1 MDKEE
6 KKYKPIEFCD
16 LVSAESKQSLVSAER
31 EQNLRGKPIEL
42 RSEEVQ
48 EVMSQIP
55 PWILRRGITLLF
67 VIILLLLI
75 GSWFFK
81 YPDTIQAEITVTSQ
95 EPPVSVIAR
104 STGKIDQIYAEN
116 GQEVVHGEP
125 LAVIQNPANT
135 ADMLSL
141 LKSMENWKISGYH
154 PEETPLLFPSRPASL
169 GSIQTAY
176 ASFLNSLNDY
186 RNYRELNYYP
196 QKIASQ
202 KEQLAARQE
211 YHDRI
216 MEQIPVVREQYQT
229 TRSIFNRDSV
239 LFAKSVISGNEYE
252 VSKNS
257 FLQSKQ
263 SYLSFTAS
271 LKQSELQLMQ
281 GEESLLDLQQQ
292 STELESKY
300 RLSLHNATEA
310 LNAQIRAWEHDYLMV
325 SPIDGIVNRMGIWSN
340 NQNVSVGETV
350 FTVIPT
356 GQESPKGKAMLP
368 VQGAGK
374 VREGQR
380 VNVRINN
387 FPDQEFGYLIGKVS
401 SISNVPTA
409 EGLYVV
415 EVDFPGG
422 METNYGKKLPVSRE
436 MTGTADIITE
446 DLRLIERF
454 FMPVKKLLRD
464 QRRNNPVDYE

>member
-1 MDKEE
+1 MEKEE
-6 KKYKPIEFCD
+6 KKYMEVEFCD
-16 LVSAESKQSLVSAER
+16 LESAEPKRSLVSAER
-31 EQNLRGKPIEL
+31 EQNPRGKLIEL

-48 EVMSQIP
+48 EIMTKVS

-67 VIILLLLI
+67 VIVLLLLA

-81 YPDTIQAEITVTSQ
+81 YPDVIQAEVIVTSQ
-95 EPPVSVIAR
+95 EPPASVIAR
-104 STGKIDQIYAEN
+104 STGKIDEIYVGN
-116 GQEVVHGEP
+116 DREVLQGKP

-135 ADMLSL
+135 ANMLSL
-141 LKSMENWKISGYH
+141 LKSMEGWKASGYNL
-154 PEETPLLFPSRPASL
+154 EETLVLFPSQSVSL
-169 GSIQTAY
+169 GSIQTVY
-176 ASFLNSLNDY
+176 AAFLNSLNDY

-202 KEQLAARQE
+202 KDQLAAQRE
-211 YHDRI
+211 YYRRI
-216 MEQIPVVREQYQT
+216 MEQAPVVGEQYHT
-229 TRSIFNRDSV
+229 SKSIFNRDSV
-239 LFAKSVISGNEYE
+239 LFVRNVISENEYE
-252 VSKNS
+252 LSKNS

-263 SYLSFTAS
+263 AYLSFNAS

-292 STELESKY
+292 ASELESKY

-325 SPIDGIVNRMGIWSN
+325 TPITGIVNQMGIWSN
-340 NQNVSVGETV
+340 NQNVVAGETI
-350 FTVIPT
+350 FTIIPS
-356 GQESPKGKAMLP
+356 GQDSPRGKAMLP

-374 VREGQR
+374 VKEGQR

-387 FPDQEFGYLIGKVS
+387 FPDQEFGYLIGKVA
-401 SISNVPTA
+401 SISSVPTA
-409 EGLYVV
+409 EGFYVV

-422 METNYGKKLPVSRE
+422 MKTNYDRILPISRQ
-436 MTGTADIITE
+436 MQGTADIITE

-454 FMPVKKLLRD
+454 FMPVKKILKN
-464 QRRNNPVDYE
+464 QQMQY